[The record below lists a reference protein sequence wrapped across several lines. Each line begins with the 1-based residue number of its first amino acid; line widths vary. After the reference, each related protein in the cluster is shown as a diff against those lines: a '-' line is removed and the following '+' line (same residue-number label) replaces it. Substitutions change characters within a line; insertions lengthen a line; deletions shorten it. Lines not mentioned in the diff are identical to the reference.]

1 MFRNKITAFLL
12 VMFSMFSLA
21 TTVLAMS
28 EENRKEFMKMSEQER
43 KFLLMYFDE
52 DELFVVSATRSLKSI
67 TRIAENVEVVSA
79 EDIELMGAHNLADAL
94 KNVLG
99 VQIQN
104 QTGLSGLVMPH
115 IQGSSFKHVAVFID
129 GIPYTN
135 LSDNVAELG
144 GVPVQQIEKIEIIKG
159 PASSAWGSS
168 LGGVIN
174 IITKSPGTQDKA
186 NGTLSASYGE
196 RNTGDYR
203 AEIYGKK
210 ERFGY
215 YLYAGEVQTDG
226 MVRGFDVHEN
236 HLFTKFSYDPSSAT
250 KLLFTTEYSK
260 LNRGDGLDGNDK
272 FSTRFEYL
280 NSSLALNSSLNA
292 DINLNLLLWASKF
305 NQDFYFNEE
314 TYKDFYDSRYGASAK
329 LTWRLGSHN
338 MVFGSDYD
346 DGDLKSNIISNG
358 SHRLKKWA
366 VYANDTIIL
375 DRLSITPGIRY
386 DNIDPGGD
394 MVSPTLGITYK
405 LSNDILLR
413 AYVARG
419 FNAPPLSFTFGD
431 VPEANPD
438 LKPEKVWSYQI
449 GAETTAL
456 KYLWLKLSAFR
467 HEITDGIIR
476 EDKYENKEEVR
487 RQGVEIQIKTVPVYN
502 TVLYGGVSFIN
513 TKVLSEE
520 VEVKGFPTYTCD
532 IGLKYNDNK
541 SFRALLTGH
550 YTWWN
555 EEAGDNAKYS
565 SMIFDLNMIKSLM
578 KRKESTLEAFLTGHN
593 IFNGSQYTVDYLPNA
608 GRWVEGGIR
617 YKF

>member
-1 MFRNKITAFLL
+1 MILKKITAFLL
-12 VMFSMFSLA
+12 VLLSILSLTSSA
-21 TTVLAMS
+21 SAMT
-28 EENRKEFMKMSEQER
+28 EQTNRELMKMSEQER

-52 DELFVVSATRSLKSI
+52 EDLFLVSTTRSLKSI
-67 TRIAENVEVVSA
+67 DRIAENVEVISA

-99 VQIQN
+99 VQTER

-115 IQGSSFKHVAVFID
+115 IQGSSYKHVAVFID
-129 GIPYTN
+129 GIPYNN
-135 LSDNVAELG
+135 LSDNVADLG
-144 GVPVQQIEKIEIIKG
+144 GMPVQHIEKIEIIKG

-174 IITKSPGTQDKA
+174 IITKSPGAQDKI

-210 ERFGY
+210 DRFGY
-215 YLYAGEVQTDG
+215 YLYAGEVQSNG
-226 MVRGFDVHEN
+226 IVKGFDVYGN
-236 HLFTKFSYDPSSAT
+236 HLFTKFSYDPVSAT
-250 KLLFTTEYSK
+250 KLLFATEYSK
-260 LNRGDGLDGNDK
+260 VNRGDGLDGSDK
-272 FSTRFEYL
+272 YSTGLEYL
-280 NSSLALNSSLNA
+280 NSSLVLNSALTA
-292 DINLNLLLWASKF
+292 DINLNLLLWAS
-305 NQDFYFNEE
+305 NYNSDYYYNDE
-314 TYKDFYDSRYGASAK
+314 TYMDFYDSRYGASAK
-329 LTWRLGSHN
+329 LTGRLGSHN
-338 MVFGSDYD
+338 MVFGTDYD
-346 DGDLKSNIISNG
+346 EGKLESALIIGG

-386 DNIDPGGD
+386 DSIDTSGD
-394 MVSPTLGITYK
+394 MVSPSLGITYK
-405 LSNDILLR
+405 LSGDILLR

-419 FNAPPLSFTFGD
+419 FNAPPLMYTFGD
-431 VPEANPD
+431 VPEVNPD

-449 GAETTAL
+449 GVETLAL

-467 HEITDGIIR
+467 HDITDGIIR
-476 EDKYENKEEVR
+476 EAKYENKEEVR
-487 RQGVEIQIKTVPVYN
+487 RQGVEIELKTVPVYN
-502 TVLYGGVSFIN
+502 TVLFGGFSLIN
-513 TKVLSEE
+513 TEELSED

-550 YTWWN
+550 YIWWN
-555 EEAGDNAKYS
+555 QEAGDNARYS
-565 SMIFDLNMIKSLM
+565 SMIFDLNMIKTLM
-578 KRKESTLEAFLTGHN
+578 KRKESVLEVFLTGHN
-593 IFNGSQYTVDYLPNA
+593 IFNGAQYTVDYLPNA
-608 GRWVEGGIR
+608 GRWIEGGIR